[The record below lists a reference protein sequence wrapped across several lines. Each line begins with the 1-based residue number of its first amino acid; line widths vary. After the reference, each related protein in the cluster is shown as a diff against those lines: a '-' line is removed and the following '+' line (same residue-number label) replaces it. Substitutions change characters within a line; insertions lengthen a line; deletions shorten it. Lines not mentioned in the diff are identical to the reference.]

1 MRNLPCTGHFASRV
15 NCPFFQ
21 PLSLEATRQAGL
33 RPPVRMPM
41 RILIVED
48 EQSFSEPLSFL
59 LGKEGYETEIA
70 SDGLGAVEKFKK
82 NGADLILLDLM
93 LPGMSGTDVCK
104 EIRAHSMVPI
114 IMLTAKDDEVDTVVG
129 LELGADDYV
138 TKPYSSRELLARVR
152 AVLRRRGDLDL
163 DEGSGSTV
171 AVGEIKM
178 DIDRHIVTFKGQSI
192 TLPLKEFELLE
203 FLMRNSGRVLTRGQL
218 IDRVWGGDYYG
229 DTKTL
234 DVHIKRLRSKIED
247 DPANPV
253 LIQTIRGLG
262 YKFEA

>member
-1 MRNLPCTGHFASRV
+1 MV
-15 NCPFFQ
+15 
-21 PLSLEATRQAGL
+21 
-33 RPPVRMPM
+33 

-48 EQSFSEPLSFL
+48 ESSFSEALEFL
-59 LGKEGYETEIA
+59 LGKEGFSIVSAANGTEAIT
-70 SDGLGAVEKFKK
+70 KFEQ
-82 NGADLILLDLM
+82 GGIDLVLLDLM
-93 LPGMSGTDVCK
+93 IPEISGTEVCRQ
-104 EIRAHSMVPI
+104 IRAKSKVPI
-114 IMLTAKDDEVDTVVG
+114 IMLTAKDSEVDKVVG

-138 TKPYSSRELLARVR
+138 TKPYSSRELVARIK
-152 AVLRRRGDLDL
+152 AVMRRGTPDDS
-163 DEGSGSTV
+163 ETSSNSSIQAAGR
-171 AVGEIKM
+171 IRM
-178 DIDRHIVTFKGQSI
+178 DIERHQVTVNEI
-192 TLPLKEFELLE
+192 LINLPLKEFELLE

-247 DPANPV
+247 DPANPL